1 MARLKLYKK
10 GKIDWGNVAKQGM
23 RDAAKKN
30 KQRQRARET
39 ERKKAL
45 KEAEKLQKA
54 RQREEL
60 RAAKAAEKERVKQEK
75 LAAKEQAVKE
85 KHLLRLN
92 GLFLEHD
99 IPTEILN
106 FDVKGLAY
114 DFEKDNGLSTNSQF
128 KKVTLPWIEDNLWS
142 YLRPSEVETG
152 FTYLK
157 NYLTDIVNEL
167 KLEGKETDIF
177 LESEKIK
184 DIEKIILDQ
193 CEKLIPSKKNI
204 QEIKVFE
211 NPINSERVQKIV
223 NKHLDVK
230 LLASEIK
237 IISEANEI
245 FESTNELIEGIK
257 DIGMQSQQI
266 VEQDKEDI
274 ESIKLKI
281 KNAWFKSKFVNRGKD
296 LFKKITDHLL
306 LQTDKVISFENTIKI
321 FKYANDEDQYI
332 NQLKND
338 GRLSKILDR
347 SKKLYAAL
355 LKVYELS
362 LNNLVMA
369 ADFFESET
377 GDLENSPQG
386 RTLVLEES
394 RETLLAHKFKS
405 KDGELSESK
414 NLPKIIKKIVK

>member
-1 MARLKLYKK
+1 
-10 GKIDWGNVAKQGM
+10 M

-152 FTYLK
+152 NTYLN
-157 NYLTDIVNEL
+157 NYLSDIVNEL
-167 KLEGKETDIF
+167 KLEKKEINILF
-177 LESEKIK
+177 ESEKNK
-184 DIEKIILDQ
+184 DIEKIVLDQ
-193 CEKLIPSKKNI
+193 CEKLIPSEKNI

-237 IISEANEI
+237 IISEANEY
-245 FESTNELIEGIK
+245 FENENTQIEEVKDTGKQVKKVEEGYKK
-257 DIGMQSQQI
+257 DI
-266 VEQDKEDI
+266 EFL
-274 ESIKLKI
+274 KLKI
-281 KNAWFKSKFVNRGKD
+281 KNAWFKRKFVNRGQD
-296 LFKKITDHLL
+296 LFKTF
-306 LQTDKVISFENTIKI
+306 T
-321 FKYANDEDQYI
+321 
-332 NQLKND
+332 
-338 GRLSKILDR
+338 DR
-347 SKKLYAAL
+347 S
-355 LKVYELS
+355 
-362 LNNLVMA
+362 
-369 ADFFESET
+369 F
-377 GDLENSPQG
+377 
-386 RTLVLEES
+386 
-394 RETLLAHKFKS
+394 LLAN
-405 KDGELSESK
+405 ELMY
-414 NLPKIIKKIVK
+414 

>member
-1 MARLKLYKK
+1 
-10 GKIDWGNVAKQGM
+10 M
-23 RDAAKKN
+23 RK
-30 KQRQRARET
+30 
-39 ERKKAL
+39 
-45 KEAEKLQKA
+45 
-54 RQREEL
+54 
-60 RAAKAAEKERVKQEK
+60 
-75 LAAKEQAVKE
+75 
-85 KHLLRLN
+85 
-92 GLFLEHD
+92 
-99 IPTEILN
+99 
-106 FDVKGLAY
+106 
-114 DFEKDNGLSTNSQF
+114 TNSKQ
-128 KKVTLPWIEDNLWS
+128 
-142 YLRPSEVETG
+142 
-152 FTYLK
+152 
-157 NYLTDIVNEL
+157 
-167 KLEGKETDIF
+167 
-177 LESEKIK
+177 
-184 DIEKIILDQ
+184 
-193 CEKLIPSKKNI
+193 KNI

-237 IISEANEI
+237 IISEANE
-245 FESTNELIEGIK
+245 FLNENKIEGIK

-347 SKKLYAAL
+347 SKKLCDAL

-377 GDLENSPQG
+377 GDLENLT
-386 RTLVLEES
+386 RKTLVLKES
-394 RETLLAHKFKS
+394 RETRT
-405 KDGELSESK
+405 
-414 NLPKIIKKIVK
+414 